1 MDEPEADLRAQ
12 VRDKA
17 LQLLTRREHSFAELR
32 QKLLARDFSAEL
44 IEEVLEALVQRGHLS
59 DRRYAE
65 ALASH
70 RAKNGYGPI
79 YISQELREKGVDT
92 GIAEAA
98 LSAVEM
104 SWIDIADA
112 RHQSHFKGQPP
123 QDYSDWSRRAAY
135 LKRRGFQTEIILKVL
150 GEWSSRG

>member
-44 IEEVLEALVQRGHLS
+44 IEEVLDVLVQRGHLS

-79 YISQELREKGVDT
+79 YISQELREKGVNA

-123 QDYSDWSRRAAY
+123 KDYSDWSRRAAY